1 MDTEQKRLFLA
12 VALSAVVLFGWQAI
26 FGPGQKTQGPG
37 SEGRGGPSQTLA
49 PPPAKGLE
57 FSPSVPGESAPTGE
71 SLLEGPQASLR
82 MGDDLSLVDYSSP
95 RASFPFRDIV
105 GSPRAFDFFLINE
118 NNELEKVRFSLR
130 KSFSDGETLVGYNE
144 GHDLRVTVSLVG
156 PGQATVHL
164 SSPRPFRYRLAIRS
178 NPGQREDGQSR
189 QFVSFSQDMETYDL
203 DESTSTDTSLRWF
216 GVDFNYHLFVVTFQE
231 RHPLRLRTSGRGL
244 LVGDAMAPVG
254 ELSFDLLFTR
264 KDYDYLESLGNGLHM
279 AVDFGIF
286 GILGVP
292 ILRGLQWFYGH
303 IPNYGVGI
311 ILLTILIRIITFPLQ
326 YKSFKS
332 MKKMQVIGP
341 ELQKLKEKF
350 QDDPQR
356 MQQETMALF
365 KRSGANPLG
374 GCLPLLLQMPILF
387 AFYQVL
393 YNAVELVGAP
403 FVAHITDLSE
413 KDPFYILPVLCTL
426 SMFLNQKLTPTATA
440 TDPLQKKIMLFL
452 PFFFGLIM
460 KDLPAGLVL
469 YIVVS
474 TLFGIV
480 QQLFVYKIT
489 D

>member
-1 MDTEQKRLFLA
+1 MDAEQKRLFLA
-12 VALSAVVLFGWQAI
+12 VALSAIVLFGWQAL
-26 FGPGQKTQGPG
+26 FGPRQGEPLV
-37 SEGRGGPSQTLA
+37 SREESGGI
-49 PPPAKGLE
+49 PPPNSDQGVL
-57 FSPSVPGESAPTGE
+57 SDVQESREDRPRARKTM
-71 SLLEGPQASLR
+71 SLGDSSTSLKIE
-82 MGDDLSLVDYSSP
+82 DDLSLVDYTSTQ
-95 RASFPFRDIV
+95 ASFDFNDIV
-105 GSPRAFDFFLINE
+105 GQGRAFEFFLINE
-118 NNELEKVRFSLR
+118 NNELEKMNFSLR
-130 KSFSDGETLVGYNE
+130 REGHLVGQDERHSLGVNI
-144 GHDLRVTVSLVG
+144 SLVG
-156 PGQATVHL
+156 SGRARIRLV
-164 SSPRPFRYRLAIRS
+164 SPTPFRYRLALNS
-178 NPGQREDGQSR
+178 TPGQMENRQTR
-189 QFVSFSQDMETYDL
+189 QFVSFSQDMDYYDL
-203 DESTSTDTSLRWF
+203 DEVTTRDASFRWF
-216 GVDFNYHLFVVTFQE
+216 GVDFNYHLFTVVFE
-231 RHPLRLRTSGRGL
+231 DRHSLRLRTNGSGL
-244 LVGDAMAPVG
+244 LAADSMEGVR
-254 ELSFDLLFTR
+254 ELSFDLLFAR
-264 KDYDYLESLGNGLHM
+264 KDYDFLEDQGSSLHM
-279 AVDFGIF
+279 AVDFGVF

-292 ILRGLQWFYGH
+292 ILRGLQWLYGH
-303 IPNYGVGI
+303 IPNYGIGI

-341 ELQKLKEKF
+341 ELQKLKEKYKE
-350 QDDPQR
+350 DPQR

-413 KDPFYILPVLCTL
+413 KDPYYILPVLCTL
-426 SMFLNQKLTPTATA
+426 SMFLNQKITPMATA